1 VLVFVFLGLAVL
13 LAASMSGVVRSKGW
27 MRESAGGVMVVAL
40 PEATN
45 VTSGKYVLRAGGP
58 RNFVPVTNSPASNRA
73 IISVIRNEGGKV
85 VLLLTN
91 GEPHS
96 ILLWNVRVQTR
107 SSGAGTDGFGW
118 DTVADDYPNATR
130 AALPPGTAGEFLVEA
145 PDGTP
150 WRPIAGNST
159 PAIMRFA
166 AGKSAVKPSEGA
178 DRPVQLRSGCSVF
191 V

>member
-1 VLVFVFLGLAVL
+1 
-13 LAASMSGVVRSKGW
+13 MSGVVRSKGW
-27 MRESAGGVMVVAL
+27 MRESAGGVKVVAL

-150 WRPIAGNST
+150 WRVCILYSIDWADSGKQYSGNYEVCGREIRGE
-159 PAIMRFA
+159 A
-166 AGKSAVKPSEGA
+166 K
-178 DRPVQLRSGCSVF
+178 
-191 V
+191 